1 VPEDVELVVVSEV
14 GYFLSPGR
22 LRTLARRVRKRL
34 ADRPRATVV
43 ACHWRHEIVGWP
55 LRGDDVHA
63 VLETELGLPRRSRLV
78 EDDVVLTVWS
88 R

>member
-1 VPEDVELVVVSEV
+1 MDLVLVSEV

-22 LRTLARRVRKRL
+22 LRALAGRVRRSL
-34 ADRPRATVV
+34 EGTPRATVL

-63 VLETELGLPRRSRLV
+63 LLEEELGLPRRSSLL
-78 EDDVVLTVWS
+78 EEDVVLTVWS